1 MLAAAGYYWSRGFGW
16 IRSFRAIGGGRYV
29 YAQEA
34 AGHSAETVS
43 MSFRFRDLIQLEGA
57 ATKRDAET
65 GSVVHESRFHRLLY
79 LPPRAVA
86 ETARLRVE
94 DGLLLLEILDGEGS
108 ALAAPAGVPP
118 KPPRS
123 LGVFS

>member
-16 IRSFRAIGGGRYV
+16 IRSFRAMGGGRYV

-118 KPPRS
+118 KPLRS

>member
-79 LPPRAVA
+79 LPPRALA

-94 DGLLLLEILDGEGS
+94 DGLLLVEVR
-108 ALAAPAGVPP
+108 AAPSEPAGVPP

-123 LGVFS
+123 LGGFS

>member
-1 MLAAAGYYWSRGFGW
+1 MLVAARYYWSRGFGW
-16 IRSFRAIGGGRYV
+16 IRSFRAMGGGRYV

-43 MSFRFRDLIQLEGA
+43 MSFRVRDLIQLEGA
-57 ATKRDAET
+57 VTKRDAET
-65 GSVVHESRFHRLLY
+65 GSVVYESRFHRLLY

-86 ETARLRVE
+86 DTARLRVE
-94 DGLLLLEILDGEGS
+94 DGLLVVEVR
-108 ALAAPAGVPP
+108 AGAPP

-123 LGVFS
+123 LGGFS